1 MKGTL
6 CLVILMTLALTAFSQ
21 KKIHLD
27 LGIGFTSHVIKDDAM
42 SPVRYTGVLPT
53 LAPGLIKEKYGK
65 KLIEL
70 RFPMQYSTIH
80 ARDHRK
86 YPTMKGPMGRF
97 DIDYIH
103 LRHTN
108 LIKDSTNGTF
118 FIGGSFHTLISFRF
132 MQQLDNSA
140 IIYDYSNSLGIAAAY
155 RRTFTYHRKR
165 LMHYHRVSIPVVSLA
180 TRPDYMNAYN
190 VIEPKGND
198 PVSDAFSRLKLRSFG
213 SFGRVIIRNTLFY
226 PIKSNNMIA
235 LTYEWQ
241 YYGASFR
248 VPIRSAYH
256 SFLFSLL
263 VHIK

>member
-1 MKGTL
+1 MKGNL
-6 CLVILMTLALTAFSQ
+6 CLVMLVMLASSAFSQ
-21 KKIHLD
+21 KQIYLD
-27 LGIGFTSHVIKDDAM
+27 LGVGLTSHVIKDDAM

-53 LAPGLIKEKYGK
+53 LAPGLIKEKFGK

-80 ARDHRK
+80 ARNHGK

-103 LRHTN
+103 LRPTN
-108 LIKDSTNGTF
+108 IIKDSTNGTL
-118 FIGGSFHTLISFRF
+118 FIGGSFHTMVSFRF

-140 IIYDYSNSLGIAAAY
+140 IIYDYSNSLEIAAAY
-155 RRTFTYHRKR
+155 RRGFSFHQKR
-165 LMHYHRVSIPVVSLA
+165 LIHYHRVSIPVVSLA

-198 PVSDAFSRLKLRSFG
+198 PVSDAFSRLKFRSFG
-213 SFGRVIIRNTLFY
+213 SFGRVIIRNSLFY
-226 PIKSNNMIA
+226 PIRSANMIA

-241 YYGASFR
+241 YYGASFT

-263 VHIK
+263 VHI